1 MSFPRLFDDG
11 QYTMDQYRNN
21 LGLGTLIDATSCKVT
36 EGLNGEYELELT
48 YPLTGELFG
57 QLQPGR
63 IIVAKPYR
71 NAATVQPFEI
81 YDESREIGGQVV
93 FHAQHIS
100 YRALGVPI
108 RPVTAQNAQAAVS
121 LVASNAV
128 ISCPFTLTTDM
139 TAAGTFAMEKPA
151 TLQNVLLGSS
161 DSLVSVYGG
170 DVLRDGY
177 SIQLLKHRGMDRG
190 ARIVYGRNLVDLTQ
204 EKSIAEMY
212 DSVYPFFVET
222 DENENTRL
230 VELADTLVLITA
242 PNKASAKKVYMLDL
256 SSEFDETPNQA
267 QMLQATNDYTAKN
280 SLDKPKVSLS
290 LKYVDLSRTQ
300 EYADLKN
307 LDHIELGDD
316 VTVQFE
322 ALGVDVTARVSKIVY
337 DCLLDANES
346 IDVGDVRTN
355 VVDTIAQGGT
365 GGVDNSQQI
374 KKLSIKVDQA
384 TQAASDAAKVATNYI
399 KDSGGSVTVTRPGGG
414 ASVNIGS
421 GGLGF
426 EGIRNQSP
434 LWTNS
439 DITSGQSSPSDFAA
453 QTISLDLSSYSAVLI
468 LYTTSIAAHWW
479 SGAEDGE
486 MTAIVLPVNGMTTT
500 MLYPYNTLTRRNV
513 RVSTTGVRFY
523 GGYERWQDYNLGVI
537 NSFELDVPWKVGWH
551 ADDGCCIPC
560 YIYGFM

>member
-11 QYTMDQYRNN
+11 QYTMDQYQNN

-63 IIVAKPYR
+63 IIVAKSYR

-81 YDESREIGGQVV
+81 YDESRAIGGQVV

-108 RPVTAQNAQAAVS
+108 RPVTAQNAFSAVS

-128 ISCPFTLTTDM
+128 ISSPFTLTTDM
-139 TAAGTFAMEKPA
+139 TASGTFAMDKPA
-151 TLQNVLLGSS
+151 SLQNVLLGSS

-170 DVLRDGY
+170 DILRDGY

-222 DENENTRL
+222 DENGSTRL

-267 QMLQATNDYTAKN
+267 QMLQATNDYIAKN

-322 ALGVDVTARVSKIVY
+322 SLGVDVTARVSKIVY
-337 DCLLDANES
+337 DVLLDANES

-374 KKLSIKVDQA
+374 KKLSIKADQA

-399 KDSGGSVTVTRPGGG
+399 TE
-414 ASVNIGS
+414 GS
-421 GGLGF
+421 GGVRFFGSSSSITMGGGGLTF
-426 EGIRNQSP
+426 NGIKNRTA

-486 MTAIVLPVNGMTTT
+486 MTAIVLPVNGLTTT

>member
-1 MSFPRLFDDG
+1 MNFPRLFDDG
-11 QYTMDQYRNN
+11 QYSMDQYQNN

-81 YDESREIGGQVV
+81 YDESRAIGGQVV

-108 RPVTAQNAQAAVS
+108 RPVTAQNASAAVS
-121 LVASNAV
+121 LVVSNAV
-128 ISCPFTLTTDM
+128 ISSLFTLTTDM
-139 TAAGTFAMEKPA
+139 TASGTFAMDKPA
-151 TLQNVLLGSS
+151 SLQNVLLGSS

-170 DVLRDGY
+170 DILRDGY

-190 ARIVYGRNLVDLTQ
+190 ARIIYGRNLVDLTQ

-267 QMLQATNDYTAKN
+267 QMLQATNDYIAKN

-316 VTVQFE
+316 VTVQFA
-322 ALGVDVTARVSKIVY
+322 ALGVDVTARVQKIVY
-337 DCLLDANES
+337 DVLLDANES

-365 GGVDNSQQI
+365 GSADNSQQI
-374 KKLSIKVDQA
+374 RKLSIKADQA

-399 KDSGGSVTVTRPGGG
+399 TE
-414 ASVNIGS
+414 GS
-421 GGLGF
+421 GGVRFFGSSSSITMGGGGLTFNGIKNRTVLWSSSATSMASGSSISINLSGYAAIIIGFIDNLG
-426 EGIRNQSP
+426 GIF
-434 LWTNS
+434 
-439 DITSGQSSPSDFAA
+439 DSG
-453 QTISLDLSSYSAVLI
+453 V
-468 LYTTSIAAHWW
+468 
-479 SGAEDGE
+479 DGS
-486 MTAIVLPVNGMTTT
+486 TVQYQVAPVNGTAQRGFYIWDYPRVRTFTVTT
-500 MLYPYNTLTRRNV
+500 
-513 RVSTTGVRFY
+513 SGISFGA
-523 GGYERWQDYNLGVI
+523 GGYLRSTEISGVPVGANMI
-537 NSFELDVPWKVGWH
+537 SNSSCCVPHVV
-551 ADDGCCIPC
+551 
-560 YIYGFM
+560 YGFI

>member
-1 MSFPRLFDDG
+1 MSYPRLFDNNT
-11 QYTMDQYRNN
+11 YTMDQYQDN
-21 LGLGTLIDATSCKVT
+21 LGLGTLTDATACKVT
-36 EGLNGEYELELT
+36 EVLNGEYELELT
-48 YPLTGELFG
+48 YPMTGEHFSE
-57 QLQPGR
+57 LQTGR
-63 IIVAKPYR
+63 IIVARPYR
-71 NAATVQPFEI
+71 NAAALQPFKI
-81 YDESREIGGQVV
+81 YDESRAIGGQVT
-93 FHAQHIS
+93 FYAQHIS
-100 YRALGVPI
+100 YKALGVPI

-267 QMLQATNDYTAKN
+267 QMLQATNEYISKN
-280 SLDKPKVSLS
+280 GLDKPKVSLS

-322 ALGVDVTARVSKIVY
+322 SLGVDVTARVSKIVY

-374 KKLSIKVDQA
+374 KKLSIKADQA

-399 KDSGGSVTVTRPGGG
+399 TE
-414 ASVNIGS
+414 GS
-421 GGLGF
+421 GGVRFFGSSSSITMGGNGLTFNGIKNRTILWSSSATSMASGSSISINLSGYAAIIIGFIDNLG
-426 EGIRNQSP
+426 GIF
-434 LWTNS
+434 
-439 DITSGQSSPSDFAA
+439 DSG
-453 QTISLDLSSYSAVLI
+453 V
-468 LYTTSIAAHWW
+468 
-479 SGAEDGE
+479 DGS
-486 MTAIVLPVNGMTTT
+486 TVQYQVAPVNGTTQRGFYIWD
-500 MLYPYNTLTRRNV
+500 YPRV
-513 RVSTTGVRFY
+513 RTFTVTTSGITFGK
-523 GGYERWQDYNLGVI
+523 GGYLESTKIGGVPVGANLVT
-537 NSFELDVPWKVGWH
+537 NSACCVPHVV
-551 ADDGCCIPC
+551 
-560 YIYGFM
+560 YGFI

>member
-11 QYTMDQYRNN
+11 QYSMDQYQNN

-48 YPLTGELFG
+48 YPMTGEHFSE
-57 QLQPGR
+57 LQTGR
-63 IIVAKPYR
+63 IIVARPYR
-71 NAATVQPFEI
+71 NAAALQPFEI
-81 YDESREIGGQVV
+81 YDESRAIGGQVT
-93 FHAQHIS
+93 FYAQHIS
-100 YRALGVPI
+100 YKALGVPI

-170 DVLRDGY
+170 DILRDGY

-267 QMLQATNDYTAKN
+267 QMLQATNDYIAKN

-316 VTVQFE
+316 VTVQFA
-322 ALGVDVTARVSKIVY
+322 ALGVDVTARVQKIVY
-337 DCLLDANES
+337 DVLLDANES

-365 GGVDNSQQI
+365 GSADNSQQI
-374 KKLSIKVDQA
+374 KKLSIKADQA

-399 KDSGGSVTVTRPGGG
+399 TE
-414 ASVNIGS
+414 GS
-421 GGLGF
+421 GGVRFFGSSSSITMGGGGLTFNGIKNRTVLWSSSATSMASGSRISINLSGYAAIIIGFIDNLG
-426 EGIRNQSP
+426 GIF
-434 LWTNS
+434 
-439 DITSGQSSPSDFAA
+439 DSG
-453 QTISLDLSSYSAVLI
+453 V
-468 LYTTSIAAHWW
+468 
-479 SGAEDGE
+479 DGS
-486 MTAIVLPVNGMTTT
+486 TVQYQVAPVNGTAQRGFYIWDYPRVRTFTVTT
-500 MLYPYNTLTRRNV
+500 
-513 RVSTTGVRFY
+513 SGISFGA
-523 GGYERWQDYNLGVI
+523 GGYLRSTEISGVPVGANMI
-537 NSFELDVPWKVGWH
+537 SNSSCCVPHVV
-551 ADDGCCIPC
+551 
-560 YIYGFM
+560 YGFI

>member
-1 MSFPRLFDDG
+1 MSYPRLFDNNT
-11 QYTMDQYRNN
+11 YTMDQYQDN
-21 LGLGTLIDATSCKVT
+21 LGLGTLTDATACKVT
-36 EGLNGEYELELT
+36 EVLNGEYELELT
-48 YPLTGELFG
+48 YPMTGEHFSE
-57 QLQPGR
+57 LQTGC
-63 IIVAKPYR
+63 IIVARPYR
-71 NAATVQPFEI
+71 NAAALQPFEI
-81 YDESREIGGQVV
+81 YDESRAIGGQVT
-93 FHAQHIS
+93 FYAQHIS
-100 YRALGVPI
+100 YKALGVPI
-108 RPVTAQNAQAAVS
+108 RPVTAQNARAAVS

-128 ISCPFTLTTDM
+128 ISSPFTLTTDM
-139 TAAGTFAMEKPA
+139 TAVSGAFAMEKPA
-151 TLQNVLLGSS
+151 SLQNVLLGSS

-170 DVLRDGY
+170 DILRDGY

-267 QMLQATNDYTAKN
+267 QMLQATNDYIAKN

-322 ALGVDVTARVSKIVY
+322 SLGVDVTARVSKIVY

-374 KKLSIKVDQA
+374 KKLSIKADQA

-399 KDSGGSVTVTRPGGG
+399 TE
-414 ASVNIGS
+414 GS
-421 GGLGF
+421 GGVRFFGSSSSITMGGNGLTFNGIKNRTILWSSNATSMASGSSISINLSGYAAIIIGFIDNLG
-426 EGIRNQSP
+426 GIF
-434 LWTNS
+434 
-439 DITSGQSSPSDFAA
+439 DSG
-453 QTISLDLSSYSAVLI
+453 V
-468 LYTTSIAAHWW
+468 
-479 SGAEDGE
+479 DGS
-486 MTAIVLPVNGMTTT
+486 TVQYQVAPVNGTTQRGFYIWD
-500 MLYPYNTLTRRNV
+500 YPRV
-513 RVSTTGVRFY
+513 RTFTVTTSGITFGK
-523 GGYERWQDYNLGVI
+523 GGYLESTKIGGVPVGASLI
-537 NSFELDVPWKVGWH
+537 GNTSCCVPHVV
-551 ADDGCCIPC
+551 
-560 YIYGFM
+560 YGFI

>member
-11 QYTMDQYRNN
+11 QYTMDQYQNN

-48 YPLTGELFG
+48 YPMTGEHFSE
-57 QLQPGR
+57 LQTGR
-63 IIVAKPYR
+63 IIVARPYR
-71 NAATVQPFEI
+71 NAAALQPFEI
-81 YDESREIGGQVV
+81 YDESRAIGGQVT
-93 FHAQHIS
+93 FYAQHIS
-100 YRALGVPI
+100 YKALGVPI

-170 DVLRDGY
+170 DILRDGY

-190 ARIVYGRNLVDLTQ
+190 ARIVYGRNLIDLNQ

-267 QMLQATNDYTAKN
+267 QMLQATNDYIAKN

-316 VTVQFE
+316 ATVQFA
-322 ALGVDVTARVSKIVY
+322 ALGVDVTARVQKIVY
-337 DCLLDANES
+337 DVLLDANES

-374 KKLSIKVDQA
+374 KKLSIKADQA

-399 KDSGGSVTVTRPGGG
+399 TE
-414 ASVNIGS
+414 GS
-421 GGLGF
+421 GGVRFFGSSSSITMGGGGLTFNGIKNRTVLWSSSATSMASGSSISINLSGYAAIIIGFIDNLG
-426 EGIRNQSP
+426 GI
-434 LWTNS
+434 L
-439 DITSGQSSPSDFAA
+439 DSG
-453 QTISLDLSSYSAVLI
+453 V
-468 LYTTSIAAHWW
+468 
-479 SGAEDGE
+479 DGS
-486 MTAIVLPVNGMTTT
+486 TVQYQVAPVNGTTQRGFYIWD
-500 MLYPYNTLTRRNV
+500 YPRV
-513 RVSTTGVRFY
+513 RTFTVTTSGITFGK
-523 GGYERWQDYNLGVI
+523 GGYLESNKINGIPVGANLHT
-537 NSFELDVPWKVGWH
+537 NASCCVPHV
-551 ADDGCCIPC
+551 
-560 YIYGFM
+560 IYGFI

>member
-1 MSFPRLFDDG
+1 
-11 QYTMDQYRNN
+11 MDQYQNN
-21 LGLGTLIDATSCKVT
+21 LGLGTLTDATACKVT
-36 EGLNGEYELELT
+36 EVLKGEYELELT
-48 YPLTGELFG
+48 YPMTGEHFSE
-57 QLQPGR
+57 LQNGHV
-63 IIVAKPYR
+63 IVARPYR
-71 NAATVQPFEI
+71 NAAALQPFEI
-81 YDESREIGGQVV
+81 YDESRAIGGQVT
-93 FHAQHIS
+93 FYAQHIS
-100 YRALGVPI
+100 YKALGVPI

-128 ISCPFTLTTDM
+128 ISSPFTLTTDM
-139 TAAGTFAMEKPA
+139 TAVSGAFAMEKPA
-151 TLQNVLLGSS
+151 SLQNVLLGSS

-170 DVLRDGY
+170 DILRDGY

-222 DENENTRL
+222 DENESTRL

-267 QMLQATNDYTAKN
+267 QMLQATNDYIAKN

-316 VTVQFE
+316 VTVQFA
-322 ALGVDVTARVSKIVY
+322 ALGVDVTARVQKIVY
-337 DCLLDANES
+337 DVLLDANES

-374 KKLSIKVDQA
+374 KKLSIKADQA

-399 KDSGGSVTVTRPGGG
+399 TE
-414 ASVNIGS
+414 GS
-421 GGLGF
+421 GGVRFFGGSSSITMGGKGLTFNGIKNRTVLWSSSATSMASGSSISINLSGYAAIIIGFIDNLG
-426 EGIRNQSP
+426 GIF
-434 LWTNS
+434 
-439 DITSGQSSPSDFAA
+439 DSG
-453 QTISLDLSSYSAVLI
+453 V
-468 LYTTSIAAHWW
+468 
-479 SGAEDGE
+479 DGS
-486 MTAIVLPVNGMTTT
+486 TVQYQVAPVNGTTQRGFYIWD
-500 MLYPYNTLTRRNV
+500 YPRV
-513 RVSTTGVRFY
+513 RTFTVTTSGITFGK
-523 GGYERWQDYNLGVI
+523 GGYLESNKINGIPVGANLHT
-537 NSFELDVPWKVGWH
+537 NASCCVPHV
-551 ADDGCCIPC
+551 
-560 YIYGFM
+560 IYGFI

>member
-11 QYTMDQYRNN
+11 QYSMDQYQNN
-21 LGLGTLIDATSCKVT
+21 LGLGTLIDATFCKVT

-48 YPLTGELFG
+48 YPLTGELFS

-81 YDESREIGGQVV
+81 YDDSRAIGGQVT
-93 FHAQHIS
+93 FYAQHIS
-100 YRALGVPI
+100 YKALGVPI

-170 DVLRDGY
+170 DILRDGY

-230 VELADTLVLITA
+230 VELANTLVLITA

-267 QMLQATNDYTAKN
+267 QMLQATNDYIAKN

-316 VTVQFE
+316 VTVQFA
-322 ALGVDVTARVSKIVY
+322 ALGVDVTARVQKIVY
-337 DCLLDANES
+337 DVLLDANES

-374 KKLSIKVDQA
+374 KKLSIKADQA

-399 KDSGGSVTVTRPGGG
+399 TE
-414 ASVNIGS
+414 GS
-421 GGLGF
+421 GGVRFFGSSSSITMGGNGLTFNGIKNRTVLWSSSATSMASGSSISINLSGYAAIIIGFIDNLG
-426 EGIRNQSP
+426 GIF
-434 LWTNS
+434 
-439 DITSGQSSPSDFAA
+439 DSG
-453 QTISLDLSSYSAVLI
+453 V
-468 LYTTSIAAHWW
+468 
-479 SGAEDGE
+479 DGS
-486 MTAIVLPVNGMTTT
+486 TVQYQVAPVNGTTQRGFYIWD
-500 MLYPYNTLTRRNV
+500 YPRV
-513 RVSTTGVRFY
+513 RTFTVTTSGITFGK
-523 GGYERWQDYNLGVI
+523 GGYLESTKIGGVPVGANLVT
-537 NSFELDVPWKVGWH
+537 NSACCVPHVV
-551 ADDGCCIPC
+551 
-560 YIYGFM
+560 YGFI

>member
-1 MSFPRLFDDG
+1 MSYPRLFDNNT
-11 QYTMDQYRNN
+11 YTMDQYQDN
-21 LGLGTLIDATSCKVT
+21 LGLGTLTDATACKVT
-36 EGLNGEYELELT
+36 EILNGEYELELT
-48 YPLTGELFG
+48 YPMTGEHFSE
-57 QLQPGR
+57 LQTGR
-63 IIVAKPYR
+63 IIVARPYR
-71 NAATVQPFEI
+71 NAAALQPFEI
-81 YDESREIGGQVV
+81 YDESRAIGGQVT
-93 FHAQHIS
+93 FYAQHIS
-100 YRALGVPI
+100 YKALGVPI

-121 LVASNAV
+121 LIASNAV

-267 QMLQATNDYTAKN
+267 QMLQATNDYIAKN

-322 ALGVDVTARVSKIVY
+322 SLGVDVTARVSKIVY

-355 VVDTIAQGGT
+355 VVDAIAQGGT

-374 KKLSIKVDQA
+374 KKLSIKADQA

-399 KDSGGSVTVTRPGGG
+399 TE
-414 ASVNIGS
+414 GS
-421 GGLGF
+421 GGVRFFGSSSSITMGGNGLTFNGIKNRTILWSSNATSMASGSSISINLSGYAAIIIGFIDNLG
-426 EGIRNQSP
+426 GIF
-434 LWTNS
+434 
-439 DITSGQSSPSDFAA
+439 DSG
-453 QTISLDLSSYSAVLI
+453 V
-468 LYTTSIAAHWW
+468 
-479 SGAEDGE
+479 DGS
-486 MTAIVLPVNGMTTT
+486 TVQYQVAPVNGVTQRGFYIWDYPRVRTFTVTTSGIT
-500 MLYPYNTLTRRNV
+500 F
-513 RVSTTGVRFY
+513 GK
-523 GGYERWQDYNLGVI
+523 GGYLESTKIGGVPVGANLVT
-537 NSFELDVPWKVGWH
+537 NSACCVPHVV
-551 ADDGCCIPC
+551 
-560 YIYGFM
+560 YGFI

>member
-1 MSFPRLFDDG
+1 MSYPRLFDNNT
-11 QYTMDQYRNN
+11 YTMDQYQDN
-21 LGLGTLIDATSCKVT
+21 LGLGTLTDATACKVT
-36 EGLNGEYELELT
+36 EVLNGEYELELT
-48 YPLTGELFG
+48 YPMTGEHFSE
-57 QLQPGR
+57 LQTGR
-63 IIVAKPYR
+63 IIVARPYR
-71 NAATVQPFEI
+71 NAAALQPFEI
-81 YDESREIGGQVV
+81 YDESRAIGGQVT
-93 FHAQHIS
+93 FYAQHIS
-100 YRALGVPI
+100 YKALGVPI

-267 QMLQATNDYTAKN
+267 QMLQATNDYIAKN
-280 SLDKPKVSLS
+280 SLNKPKVSLS

-322 ALGVDVTARVSKIVY
+322 SLGVDVTARVSKIVY

-374 KKLSIKVDQA
+374 KKLSIKADQA

-399 KDSGGSVTVTRPGGG
+399 TEGFGGVRFFGSSSSITMGGNGLTFNGIKNRTVLWSSSATSMASGSSISINLSDYAAIIIGFIDNLGGIFDSGVDGSTVQYQV
-414 ASVNIGS
+414 A
-421 GGLGF
+421 
-426 EGIRNQSP
+426 
-434 LWTNS
+434 
-439 DITSGQSSPSDFAA
+439 
-453 QTISLDLSSYSAVLI
+453 
-468 LYTTSIAAHWW
+468 
-479 SGAEDGE
+479 
-486 MTAIVLPVNGMTTT
+486 PVNGTTQRGFYIWD
-500 MLYPYNTLTRRNV
+500 YPRV
-513 RVSTTGVRFY
+513 RTFTVTTSGITFGK
-523 GGYERWQDYNLGVI
+523 GGYLESTKIGGVPVGANLIG
-537 NSFELDVPWKVGWH
+537 NTSCCVPHVV
-551 ADDGCCIPC
+551 
-560 YIYGFM
+560 YGFI

>member
-1 MSFPRLFDDG
+1 MSYPRLFDNNI
-11 QYTMDQYRNN
+11 YTMDQYQDN
-21 LGLGTLIDATSCKVT
+21 LGLGTLTDATACKVT
-36 EGLNGEYELELT
+36 EVLNGEYELELT
-48 YPLTGELFG
+48 YPMTGEHFSE
-57 QLQPGR
+57 LQTGR
-63 IIVAKPYR
+63 IIVARPYR
-71 NAATVQPFEI
+71 NAAALQPFEI
-81 YDESREIGGQVV
+81 YDESRAIGGQVT
-93 FHAQHIS
+93 FYAQHIS
-100 YRALGVPI
+100 YKALGVPI

-267 QMLQATNDYTAKN
+267 QMLQATNDYIAKN

-322 ALGVDVTARVSKIVY
+322 SLGVDVTARVSKIVY

-355 VVDTIAQGGT
+355 VVDAIAQGGT

-374 KKLSIKVDQA
+374 KKLSIKADQA

-399 KDSGGSVTVTRPGGG
+399 TE
-414 ASVNIGS
+414 GS
-421 GGLGF
+421 GGVRFFGSSSSITMGGNGLTF
-426 EGIRNQSP
+426 NGIKNRTV
-434 LWTNS
+434 LWS
-439 DITSGQSSPSDFAA
+439 SSATSMASGSS
-453 QTISLDLSSYSAVLI
+453 ISINLSGYSAIIIGFIDNLGGI
-468 LYTTSIAAHWW
+468 FD
-479 SGAEDGE
+479 SGVDGS
-486 MTAIVLPVNGMTTT
+486 TVQYQVAPVNGVTQRGFYIWDYPRVRTFTVTTSGIT
-500 MLYPYNTLTRRNV
+500 F
-513 RVSTTGVRFY
+513 GK
-523 GGYERWQDYNLGVI
+523 GGYLESTKIGGVPVGANLVT
-537 NSFELDVPWKVGWH
+537 NSACCVPHVV
-551 ADDGCCIPC
+551 
-560 YIYGFM
+560 YGFI

>member
-11 QYTMDQYRNN
+11 QYTMDQYQNN

-48 YPLTGELFG
+48 YPMTGEHFSE
-57 QLQPGR
+57 LQTGR
-63 IIVAKPYR
+63 IIVARPYR
-71 NAATVQPFEI
+71 NAAALQPFEI
-81 YDESREIGGQVV
+81 YDESRAIGGQVT
-93 FHAQHIS
+93 FYAQHIS
-100 YRALGVPI
+100 YKALGVPI

-170 DVLRDGY
+170 DILRDGY

-190 ARIVYGRNLVDLTQ
+190 ARIVYGRNLIDLNQ

-267 QMLQATNDYTAKN
+267 QMLQATNDYIAKN

-316 VTVQFE
+316 ATVQFA
-322 ALGVDVTARVSKIVY
+322 ALGVDVTARVQKIVY
-337 DCLLDANES
+337 DVLLDANES

-374 KKLSIKVDQA
+374 KKLSIKADQA

-399 KDSGGSVTVTRPGGG
+399 TE
-414 ASVNIGS
+414 GS
-421 GGLGF
+421 GGVRFFGSSSSITMGGGGLTFNGIKNRTVLWSSSATSMASGSSISINLSGYAAIIIGFIDNLG
-426 EGIRNQSP
+426 GIF
-434 LWTNS
+434 
-439 DITSGQSSPSDFAA
+439 DSG
-453 QTISLDLSSYSAVLI
+453 V
-468 LYTTSIAAHWW
+468 
-479 SGAEDGE
+479 DGS
-486 MTAIVLPVNGMTTT
+486 TVQYQVAPVNGTTQRGFYIWD
-500 MLYPYNTLTRRNV
+500 YPRV
-513 RVSTTGVRFY
+513 RTFTVTTSGISFGA
-523 GGYERWQDYNLGVI
+523 GGYLRSTEISGVPVGANMI
-537 NSFELDVPWKVGWH
+537 SNSSCCVPHVV
-551 ADDGCCIPC
+551 
-560 YIYGFM
+560 YGFI

>member
-11 QYTMDQYRNN
+11 QYTMDQYQNN

-48 YPLTGELFG
+48 YPMTGEHFNE
-57 QLQPGR
+57 LQTGR
-63 IIVAKPYR
+63 IIVARPYR
-71 NAATVQPFEI
+71 NAAALQPFEI
-81 YDESREIGGQVV
+81 YDESRAIGGQVT
-93 FHAQHIS
+93 FYAQHIS
-100 YRALGVPI
+100 YKALGVPI

-128 ISCPFTLTTDM
+128 ISSPFTLTTDM
-139 TAAGTFAMEKPA
+139 TAVSGAFAMEKPA
-151 TLQNVLLGSS
+151 SLQNVLLGSS

-170 DVLRDGY
+170 DILRDGY

-222 DENENTRL
+222 DENESTRL

-267 QMLQATNDYTAKN
+267 QMLQATNDYIAKN

-300 EYADLKN
+300 EYADLKS

-322 ALGVDVTARVSKIVY
+322 SLGVDVTARVSKIVY

-374 KKLSIKVDQA
+374 KKLSIKADQA

-399 KDSGGSVTVTRPGGG
+399 TE
-414 ASVNIGS
+414 GS
-421 GGLGF
+421 GGVRFFGGSSSIMMGGNGLTFNGIKNRTVLWSSSATSMASGSRISINLSGYAAIIIGFIDNLG
-426 EGIRNQSP
+426 GIF
-434 LWTNS
+434 
-439 DITSGQSSPSDFAA
+439 DSG
-453 QTISLDLSSYSAVLI
+453 V
-468 LYTTSIAAHWW
+468 
-479 SGAEDGE
+479 DGS
-486 MTAIVLPVNGMTTT
+486 TVQYQVAPVNGTAQRGFYIWDYPRVRTFTVTTSGIT
-500 MLYPYNTLTRRNV
+500 F
-513 RVSTTGVRFY
+513 GK
-523 GGYERWQDYNLGVI
+523 GGYLKSNEIGGVPVGANLVE
-537 NSFELDVPWKVGWH
+537 NSACCVPHVV
-551 ADDGCCIPC
+551 
-560 YIYGFM
+560 YGFI

>member
-1 MSFPRLFDDG
+1 
-11 QYTMDQYRNN
+11 MDQYQNN

-48 YPLTGELFG
+48 YPLTGELFS

-71 NAATVQPFEI
+71 NAAALQPFEI
-81 YDESREIGGQVV
+81 YDESRAIGGQVT
-93 FHAQHIS
+93 FYAQHIS
-100 YRALGVPI
+100 YRALGIPI
-108 RPVTAQNAQAAVS
+108 RPVTAQNASAAVS

-128 ISCPFTLTTDM
+128 ISSPFTLTTDM
-139 TAAGTFAMEKPA
+139 TAVSGAFAMEKPA
-151 TLQNVLLGSS
+151 SLQNVLLGSS

-170 DVLRDGY
+170 DILRDGY

-267 QMLQATNDYTAKN
+267 QMLQATNDYIAKN

-316 VTVQFE
+316 VTVQFA
-322 ALGVDVTARVSKIVY
+322 ALGVDVTARVQKIVY
-337 DCLLDANES
+337 DVLLDANES

-374 KKLSIKVDQA
+374 KKLSIKADQA

-399 KDSGGSVTVTRPGGG
+399 TE
-414 ASVNIGS
+414 GS
-421 GGLGF
+421 GGVRFFGGSSSITMGGGGLTF
-426 EGIRNQSP
+426 NGIKNRTV
-434 LWTNS
+434 LWS
-439 DITSGQSSPSDFAA
+439 SSATSMASGSS
-453 QTISLDLSSYSAVLI
+453 ISINLSGYSAIIIGFIDNLGGI
-468 LYTTSIAAHWW
+468 FD
-479 SGAEDGE
+479 SGVDGS
-486 MTAIVLPVNGMTTT
+486 TVQYQVAPVNGVTQRGFYIWDYPRVRTFTVTT
-500 MLYPYNTLTRRNV
+500 
-513 RVSTTGVRFY
+513 SGISFGA
-523 GGYERWQDYNLGVI
+523 GGYLNSTKI
-537 NSFELDVPWKVGWH
+537 NGIPVGANMNTNASCCVPHV
-551 ADDGCCIPC
+551 
-560 YIYGFM
+560 IYGFI

>member
-11 QYTMDQYRNN
+11 QYTMDQYQNN

-63 IIVAKPYR
+63 IIVAKSYR

-81 YDESREIGGQVV
+81 YDESRAIGGQVV

-108 RPVTAQNAQAAVS
+108 RPVTAQNAFSAVS

-128 ISCPFTLTTDM
+128 ISSPFTLTTDM
-139 TAAGTFAMEKPA
+139 TASGTFAMDKPA
-151 TLQNVLLGSS
+151 SLQNVLLGSS

-170 DVLRDGY
+170 DILRDGY

-222 DENENTRL
+222 DENESTRL

-267 QMLQATNDYTAKN
+267 QMLQATNDYIAKN

-316 VTVQFE
+316 VTVQFA
-322 ALGVDVTARVSKIVY
+322 ALGVDVTARVQKIVY
-337 DCLLDANES
+337 DVLLDANES

-374 KKLSIKVDQA
+374 KKLSIKADQA

-399 KDSGGSVTVTRPGGG
+399 TE
-414 ASVNIGS
+414 GS
-421 GGLGF
+421 GGVRFFGGSSSITMGGSGLTFNGVKNRTVLWSSSATSMASGSSISINLSGYAAIIIGFIDNLG
-426 EGIRNQSP
+426 GIF
-434 LWTNS
+434 
-439 DITSGQSSPSDFAA
+439 DSG
-453 QTISLDLSSYSAVLI
+453 V
-468 LYTTSIAAHWW
+468 
-479 SGAEDGE
+479 DGS
-486 MTAIVLPVNGMTTT
+486 TVQYQVAPVNGTTQRGFYIWD
-500 MLYPYNTLTRRNV
+500 YPRV
-513 RVSTTGVRFY
+513 RTFTVTTSGITFGK
-523 GGYERWQDYNLGVI
+523 GGYLESTKINGVPVGANLI
-537 NSFELDVPWKVGWH
+537 TNSACCVPHVV
-551 ADDGCCIPC
+551 
-560 YIYGFM
+560 YGFI

>member
-1 MSFPRLFDDG
+1 MSYPRLFDNNT
-11 QYTMDQYRNN
+11 YTMDQYQDN
-21 LGLGTLIDATSCKVT
+21 LGLGTLTDATACKVT
-36 EGLNGEYELELT
+36 EVLNGEYELELT
-48 YPLTGELFG
+48 YPMTGEHFSE
-57 QLQPGR
+57 LQTGR
-63 IIVAKPYR
+63 IIVARPYR
-71 NAATVQPFEI
+71 NAAALQPFKI
-81 YDESREIGGQVV
+81 YDESRAIGGQVT
-93 FHAQHIS
+93 FYAQHIS
-100 YRALGVPI
+100 YKALGVPI

-267 QMLQATNDYTAKN
+267 QMLQATNEYISKN
-280 SLDKPKVSLS
+280 GLDKPKVSLS

-322 ALGVDVTARVSKIVY
+322 SLGVDVTARVSKIVY

-374 KKLSIKVDQA
+374 KKLSIKADQA

-399 KDSGGSVTVTRPGGG
+399 TE
-414 ASVNIGS
+414 GS
-421 GGLGF
+421 GGVRFFGSSSSITMGGNGLTFNGIKNRTILWSSSATSMASGSSISINLSGYAAIIIGFIDNLG
-426 EGIRNQSP
+426 GIF
-434 LWTNS
+434 
-439 DITSGQSSPSDFAA
+439 DSG
-453 QTISLDLSSYSAVLI
+453 V
-468 LYTTSIAAHWW
+468 
-479 SGAEDGE
+479 DGS
-486 MTAIVLPVNGMTTT
+486 TVQYQVAPVNGTTQRGFYIWD
-500 MLYPYNTLTRRNV
+500 YPRV
-513 RVSTTGVRFY
+513 RTFTVTTSGITFGK
-523 GGYERWQDYNLGVI
+523 GGYLESTKIGGVPVGASLVG
-537 NSFELDVPWKVGWH
+537 NTSCCVPHVV
-551 ADDGCCIPC
+551 
-560 YIYGFM
+560 YGFI

>member
-11 QYTMDQYRNN
+11 QYTMDQYQNN

-48 YPLTGELFG
+48 YPMTGEHFNE
-57 QLQPGR
+57 LQTGR
-63 IIVAKPYR
+63 IIVARPYR
-71 NAATVQPFEI
+71 NAAALQPFEI
-81 YDESREIGGQVV
+81 YDESRAIGGQVTV
-93 FHAQHIS
+93 YAQHIS
-100 YRALGVPI
+100 YKALGVPI

-128 ISCPFTLTTDM
+128 ISSPFTLTTDM
-139 TAAGTFAMEKPA
+139 TAVSGAFAMEKPA
-151 TLQNVLLGSS
+151 SLQNVLLGSS

-170 DVLRDGY
+170 DILRDGY

-222 DENENTRL
+222 DENESTRL

-267 QMLQATNDYTAKN
+267 QMLQATNDYIAKN

-300 EYADLKN
+300 EYADLKS

-322 ALGVDVTARVSKIVY
+322 SLGVDVTARVSKIVY

-374 KKLSIKVDQA
+374 KKLSIKADQA

-399 KDSGGSVTVTRPGGG
+399 TE
-414 ASVNIGS
+414 GS
-421 GGLGF
+421 GGVRFFGGSSSIMMGGNGLTFNGIKNRTVLWSSSATSMASGSRISINLSGYAAIIIGFIDNLG
-426 EGIRNQSP
+426 GIF
-434 LWTNS
+434 
-439 DITSGQSSPSDFAA
+439 DSG
-453 QTISLDLSSYSAVLI
+453 V
-468 LYTTSIAAHWW
+468 
-479 SGAEDGE
+479 DGS
-486 MTAIVLPVNGMTTT
+486 TVQYQVAPVNGVTQRGFYIWDYPRVRTFTVTTSGIT
-500 MLYPYNTLTRRNV
+500 F
-513 RVSTTGVRFY
+513 GK
-523 GGYERWQDYNLGVI
+523 GGYLESTKIGGVPVGANLVT
-537 NSFELDVPWKVGWH
+537 NSACCVPHVV
-551 ADDGCCIPC
+551 
-560 YIYGFM
+560 YGFI

>member
-1 MSFPRLFDDG
+1 MSYPRLFDNNT
-11 QYTMDQYRNN
+11 YTMDQYQDN
-21 LGLGTLIDATSCKVT
+21 LGLGTLTDATACKVT
-36 EGLNGEYELELT
+36 EILNGEYELELT
-48 YPLTGELFG
+48 YPMTGEHFSE
-57 QLQPGR
+57 LQTGR
-63 IIVAKPYR
+63 IIVARPYR
-71 NAATVQPFEI
+71 NAAALQPFEI
-81 YDESREIGGQVV
+81 YDESRAIGGQVT
-93 FHAQHIS
+93 FYAQHIS
-100 YRALGVPI
+100 YKALGVPI

-170 DVLRDGY
+170 DILRDGY

-267 QMLQATNDYTAKN
+267 QMLQATNDYIAKN

-322 ALGVDVTARVSKIVY
+322 SLGVDVTARVSKIVY

-355 VVDTIAQGGT
+355 VVDAIAQGGT

-374 KKLSIKVDQA
+374 KKLSIKADQA

-399 KDSGGSVTVTRPGGG
+399 TE
-414 ASVNIGS
+414 GS
-421 GGLGF
+421 GGVRFFGSSSSITMGGNGLTFNGIKNRTILWSSNATSMASGSSISINLSGYAAIIIGFIDNLG
-426 EGIRNQSP
+426 GIF
-434 LWTNS
+434 
-439 DITSGQSSPSDFAA
+439 DSG
-453 QTISLDLSSYSAVLI
+453 V
-468 LYTTSIAAHWW
+468 
-479 SGAEDGE
+479 DGS
-486 MTAIVLPVNGMTTT
+486 TVQYQVAPVNGTTQRGFYIWD
-500 MLYPYNTLTRRNV
+500 YPRV
-513 RVSTTGVRFY
+513 RTFTVTTSGITFGK
-523 GGYERWQDYNLGVI
+523 GGYLESTKIGGVPVGANLIG
-537 NSFELDVPWKVGWH
+537 NTSCCVPHVV
-551 ADDGCCIPC
+551 
-560 YIYGFM
+560 YGFI

>member
-11 QYTMDQYRNN
+11 QYTMDQYQNN

-63 IIVAKPYR
+63 IIVAKSYR

-81 YDESREIGGQVV
+81 YDESRAIGGQVV

-108 RPVTAQNAQAAVS
+108 RPVTAQNAFSAVS

-128 ISCPFTLTTDM
+128 ISSPFTLTTDM
-139 TAAGTFAMEKPA
+139 TASGTFAMDKPA
-151 TLQNVLLGSS
+151 SLQNVLLGSS
-161 DSLVSVYGG
+161 DSIVSVYGG
-170 DVLRDGY
+170 DILRDGY

-222 DENENTRL
+222 DENESTRL

-267 QMLQATNDYTAKN
+267 QMLQATNDYIAKN

-322 ALGVDVTARVSKIVY
+322 SLGVDVTARVSKIVY

-374 KKLSIKVDQA
+374 KKLSIKADQA

-399 KDSGGSVTVTRPGGG
+399 TE
-414 ASVNIGS
+414 GS
-421 GGLGF
+421 GGVWFFGSSSSITMGGNGLTFNGIKNRTVLWSSSATSMESGSRISINLSGYAAIIIGFIDNLG
-426 EGIRNQSP
+426 GIF
-434 LWTNS
+434 
-439 DITSGQSSPSDFAA
+439 DSG
-453 QTISLDLSSYSAVLI
+453 V
-468 LYTTSIAAHWW
+468 
-479 SGAEDGE
+479 DGS
-486 MTAIVLPVNGMTTT
+486 TVQYQVAPVNGTTQRGFYIWD
-500 MLYPYNTLTRRNV
+500 YPRV
-513 RVSTTGVRFY
+513 RTFTVTTSGITFGK
-523 GGYERWQDYNLGVI
+523 GGYLKSTEIGGIPVGANMIG
-537 NSFELDVPWKVGWH
+537 NTSCCVPHVV
-551 ADDGCCIPC
+551 
-560 YIYGFM
+560 YGFI

>member
-1 MSFPRLFDDG
+1 
-11 QYTMDQYRNN
+11 MDQYQNN
-21 LGLGTLIDATSCKVT
+21 LGLGTLTDATACKVT
-36 EGLNGEYELELT
+36 EVLKGEYELELT
-48 YPLTGELFG
+48 YPMTGEHFSE
-57 QLQPGR
+57 LQTGHV
-63 IIVAKPYR
+63 IVARPYR
-71 NAATVQPFEI
+71 NAAALQPFEI
-81 YDESREIGGQVV
+81 YDESRAIGGQVT
-93 FHAQHIS
+93 FYAQHIS
-100 YRALGVPI
+100 YKALGVPI

-139 TAAGTFAMEKPA
+139 TAAGTFAMKKPA

-170 DVLRDGY
+170 DILRDGY

-256 SSEFDETPNQA
+256 SSEFDDAPNQS
-267 QMLQATNDYTAKN
+267 QILQATNEYISKN
-280 SLDKPKVSLS
+280 GLNKPKVSLS

-316 VTVQFE
+316 VTVQFA
-322 ALGVDVTARVSKIVY
+322 ALGVDVTARVQKIVY
-337 DCLLDANES
+337 DVLLDANES

-374 KKLSIKVDQA
+374 KKLSIKADQA

-399 KDSGGSVTVTRPGGG
+399 TEGSNGVRFFGRFFGSSSSITMGGNGLTFNGIKNRTVLWSSSATSMASGSSISINLSGYAAIIIGFIDNLGGIFDSGVDGSTVQYQV
-414 ASVNIGS
+414 A
-421 GGLGF
+421 
-426 EGIRNQSP
+426 
-434 LWTNS
+434 
-439 DITSGQSSPSDFAA
+439 
-453 QTISLDLSSYSAVLI
+453 
-468 LYTTSIAAHWW
+468 
-479 SGAEDGE
+479 
-486 MTAIVLPVNGMTTT
+486 PVNGTTQRGFYVWD
-500 MLYPYNTLTRRNV
+500 YPRV
-513 RVSTTGVRFY
+513 RTFTVTTSGISFGA
-523 GGYERWQDYNLGVI
+523 GGYLRSTEISGVPVGANMI
-537 NSFELDVPWKVGWH
+537 SNSSCCVPHVV
-551 ADDGCCIPC
+551 
-560 YIYGFM
+560 YGFI

>member
-11 QYTMDQYRNN
+11 QYTMDQYQNN

-63 IIVAKPYR
+63 IIVAKSYR

-81 YDESREIGGQVV
+81 YDESRAIGGQVT
-93 FHAQHIS
+93 FYAQHIS
-100 YRALGVPI
+100 YKALGVPI

-170 DVLRDGY
+170 DILRDGY

-190 ARIVYGRNLVDLTQ
+190 ARIVYGRNLTDLTQ

-267 QMLQATNDYTAKN
+267 QMLQATNDYIAKN

-365 GGVDNSQQI
+365 GRADNSQQI
-374 KKLSIKVDQA
+374 KKLSIKADQA

-399 KDSGGSVTVTRPGGG
+399 TE
-414 ASVNIGS
+414 GS
-421 GGLGF
+421 GGVRFFGSSSSITMGGNGLTFNGIKNRTVLWSSSATSMASGSSISINLSGYAAIIIGFIDNLG
-426 EGIRNQSP
+426 GIF
-434 LWTNS
+434 
-439 DITSGQSSPSDFAA
+439 DSG
-453 QTISLDLSSYSAVLI
+453 V
-468 LYTTSIAAHWW
+468 
-479 SGAEDGE
+479 DGS
-486 MTAIVLPVNGMTTT
+486 TVQYQVAPVNGTAQRGFYIWDYPRVRTFTVTTSGIT
-500 MLYPYNTLTRRNV
+500 F
-513 RVSTTGVRFY
+513 GK
-523 GGYERWQDYNLGVI
+523 GGYLTSNKIGGVPVGANMVT
-537 NSFELDVPWKVGWH
+537 NSACCVPHVV
-551 ADDGCCIPC
+551 
-560 YIYGFM
+560 YGFI

>member
-1 MSFPRLFDDG
+1 MSYPRLFDNNT
-11 QYTMDQYRNN
+11 YTMDQYQDN
-21 LGLGTLIDATSCKVT
+21 LGLGTLTDATACKVT
-36 EGLNGEYELELT
+36 EILNGEYELELT
-48 YPLTGELFG
+48 YPMTGEHFSE
-57 QLQPGR
+57 LQTGR
-63 IIVAKPYR
+63 IIVARPYR
-71 NAATVQPFEI
+71 NAAALQPFEI
-81 YDESREIGGQVV
+81 YDESRAIGGQVT
-93 FHAQHIS
+93 FYAQHIS
-100 YRALGVPI
+100 YKALGVPI

-267 QMLQATNDYTAKN
+267 QMLQATNDYIAKN

-322 ALGVDVTARVSKIVY
+322 SLGVDVTARVSKIVY

-355 VVDTIAQGGT
+355 VVDAIAQGGT

-374 KKLSIKVDQA
+374 KKLSIKADQA

-399 KDSGGSVTVTRPGGG
+399 TE
-414 ASVNIGS
+414 GS
-421 GGLGF
+421 GGVRFFGSSSSITMGGNGLTFNGIKNRTILWSSNATSMASGSSISINLSGYAAIIIGFIDNLG
-426 EGIRNQSP
+426 GIF
-434 LWTNS
+434 
-439 DITSGQSSPSDFAA
+439 DSG
-453 QTISLDLSSYSAVLI
+453 V
-468 LYTTSIAAHWW
+468 
-479 SGAEDGE
+479 DGS
-486 MTAIVLPVNGMTTT
+486 TVQYQVAPVNGVTQRGFYIWDYPRVRTFTVTTSGIT
-500 MLYPYNTLTRRNV
+500 F
-513 RVSTTGVRFY
+513 GK
-523 GGYERWQDYNLGVI
+523 GGYLESTKIGGVPVGANLVT
-537 NSFELDVPWKVGWH
+537 NSACCVPHVV
-551 ADDGCCIPC
+551 
-560 YIYGFM
+560 YGFI

>member
-11 QYTMDQYRNN
+11 QYTMDQYQNN

-63 IIVAKPYR
+63 IIVAKSYR

-81 YDESREIGGQVV
+81 YDESRAIGGQVV

-108 RPVTAQNAQAAVS
+108 RPVTAQNAFSAVS

-128 ISCPFTLTTDM
+128 ISSPFTLTTDM
-139 TAAGTFAMEKPA
+139 TASGTFAMDKPA
-151 TLQNVLLGSS
+151 SLQNVLLGSS
-161 DSLVSVYGG
+161 DSIVSVYGG
-170 DVLRDGY
+170 DILRDGY

-222 DENENTRL
+222 DENESTRL

-267 QMLQATNDYTAKN
+267 QMLQATNDYIAKN

-307 LDHIELGDD
+307 LDHIDLGDD
-316 VTVQFE
+316 VTVQFA
-322 ALGVDVTARVSKIVY
+322 ALGVDVTARVQKIVY
-337 DCLLDANES
+337 DVLLDANES

-374 KKLSIKVDQA
+374 KKLSIKADQA

-399 KDSGGSVTVTRPGGG
+399 TE
-414 ASVNIGS
+414 GS
-421 GGLGF
+421 GGVRFFGSSSSITMEGNGLTFNGIKNRTVLWSSSATSMESGSSISINLSGYAAIIIGFIDNLG
-426 EGIRNQSP
+426 GIF
-434 LWTNS
+434 
-439 DITSGQSSPSDFAA
+439 DSG
-453 QTISLDLSSYSAVLI
+453 V
-468 LYTTSIAAHWW
+468 
-479 SGAEDGE
+479 DGS
-486 MTAIVLPVNGMTTT
+486 TVQYQVAPVNGTTQRG
-500 MLYPYNTLTRRNV
+500 LYIWDYPRV
-513 RVSTTGVRFY
+513 RTFTVTTSGITFGK
-523 GGYERWQDYNLGVI
+523 GGYLKSTEIGGMPVGANMIG
-537 NSFELDVPWKVGWH
+537 NTSCCVPHVV
-551 ADDGCCIPC
+551 
-560 YIYGFM
+560 YGFI

>member
-11 QYTMDQYRNN
+11 QYSMDQYQNN

-48 YPLTGELFG
+48 YPLTGELFN

-81 YDESREIGGQVV
+81 YDDSRAIGGQVT

-100 YRALGVPI
+100 YRALGIPI
-108 RPVTAQNAQAAVS
+108 RPVTAQNASAAVS

-230 VELADTLVLITA
+230 VELADTLVLITV

-267 QMLQATNDYTAKN
+267 QMLQATNDYIAKN

-316 VTVQFE
+316 VTVQFA

-374 KKLSIKVDQA
+374 KKLSIKADQA

-399 KDSGGSVTVTRPGGG
+399 TE
-414 ASVNIGS
+414 GS
-421 GGLGF
+421 GGVRFFGGSSSITMGGNGLTFNGIKNRTVLWSSSATSMASGSSISINLSGYASIIIGFIDNLG
-426 EGIRNQSP
+426 GIF
-434 LWTNS
+434 
-439 DITSGQSSPSDFAA
+439 DSG
-453 QTISLDLSSYSAVLI
+453 V
-468 LYTTSIAAHWW
+468 
-479 SGAEDGE
+479 DGS
-486 MTAIVLPVNGMTTT
+486 TVQYQVAPVNGTSQRGFYIWDYPRVRTFTVTTSGIT
-500 MLYPYNTLTRRNV
+500 F
-513 RVSTTGVRFY
+513 GK
-523 GGYERWQDYNLGVI
+523 GGYLQSNKIGGVPVGANMVT
-537 NSFELDVPWKVGWH
+537 NSACCVPHVV
-551 ADDGCCIPC
+551 
-560 YIYGFM
+560 YGFI

>member
-11 QYTMDQYRNN
+11 QYTMDQYQNN
-21 LGLGTLIDATSCKVT
+21 LGMGTLIDATSCKVT
-36 EGLNGEYELELT
+36 EELNGEYELELT

-81 YDESREIGGQVV
+81 YDESRAIGGQVV

-108 RPVTAQNAQAAVS
+108 RPVTAQNAFSVVS

-128 ISCPFTLTTDM
+128 ISSPFTLTTDM
-139 TAAGTFAMEKPA
+139 TASGTFAMDKPA
-151 TLQNVLLGSS
+151 SLQNVLLGSS

-170 DVLRDGY
+170 DILRDGY

-212 DSVYPFFVET
+212 DSVYPFIVET

-267 QMLQATNDYTAKN
+267 QMLQATNDYIAKN

-316 VTVQFE
+316 VTVQFA
-322 ALGVDVTARVSKIVY
+322 ALGVDVTARVQKIVY
-337 DCLLDANES
+337 DVLLDANES

-365 GGVDNSQQI
+365 GSADNSQQI
-374 KKLSIKVDQA
+374 RKLSIKADQA

-399 KDSGGSVTVTRPGGG
+399 TE
-414 ASVNIGS
+414 GS
-421 GGLGF
+421 GGVRFFGSSSSITMGGGGLTFNGIKNRTVLWSSSATSMASGSSISINLSGYAAIIIGFIDNLG
-426 EGIRNQSP
+426 GIF
-434 LWTNS
+434 
-439 DITSGQSSPSDFAA
+439 DSG
-453 QTISLDLSSYSAVLI
+453 V
-468 LYTTSIAAHWW
+468 
-479 SGAEDGE
+479 DGS
-486 MTAIVLPVNGMTTT
+486 TVQYQVAPVNGTTQRGFYIWD
-500 MLYPYNTLTRRNV
+500 YPRV
-513 RVSTTGVRFY
+513 RTFTVTTSGISFGA
-523 GGYERWQDYNLGVI
+523 GGYLRSTEISGVPVGANMI
-537 NSFELDVPWKVGWH
+537 SNSSCCVPHVV
-551 ADDGCCIPC
+551 
-560 YIYGFM
+560 YGFI

>member
-1 MSFPRLFDDG
+1 MNFPRLFDDG
-11 QYTMDQYRNN
+11 QYSMDQYQNN

-48 YPLTGELFG
+48 YPMTGEHFSE
-57 QLQPGR
+57 LQTGR
-63 IIVAKPYR
+63 IIVARPYR
-71 NAATVQPFEI
+71 NAAALQPFEI
-81 YDESREIGGQVV
+81 YDESRAIGGQVT
-93 FHAQHIS
+93 FYAQHIS
-100 YRALGVPI
+100 YEALGVPI

-128 ISCPFTLTTDM
+128 ISSLFTLTTDM
-139 TAAGTFAMEKPA
+139 TASGTFAMDKPA
-151 TLQNVLLGSS
+151 SLQNVLLGSA

-170 DVLRDGY
+170 DILRDGY

-267 QMLQATNDYTAKN
+267 QMLQATNDYIAKN

-316 VTVQFE
+316 VTVQFA
-322 ALGVDVTARVSKIVY
+322 ALGVDVTARVQKIVY
-337 DCLLDANES
+337 DVLLDANES

-365 GGVDNSQQI
+365 GSADNSQQI
-374 KKLSIKVDQA
+374 RKLSIKADQA

-399 KDSGGSVTVTRPGGG
+399 TE
-414 ASVNIGS
+414 GS
-421 GGLGF
+421 GGVRFFGSSSSITMGGGGLTFNGIKNRTVLWSSSATSMASGSSISINLSGYAAIIIGFIDNLG
-426 EGIRNQSP
+426 GIF
-434 LWTNS
+434 
-439 DITSGQSSPSDFAA
+439 DSG
-453 QTISLDLSSYSAVLI
+453 V
-468 LYTTSIAAHWW
+468 
-479 SGAEDGE
+479 DGS
-486 MTAIVLPVNGMTTT
+486 TVQYQVAPVNGTAQRGFYIWDYPRVRTFTVTT
-500 MLYPYNTLTRRNV
+500 
-513 RVSTTGVRFY
+513 SGISFGA
-523 GGYERWQDYNLGVI
+523 GGYLRSTEISGVPVGANMI
-537 NSFELDVPWKVGWH
+537 SNSSCCVPHVV
-551 ADDGCCIPC
+551 
-560 YIYGFM
+560 YGFI

>member
-1 MSFPRLFDDG
+1 MNFPRLFDDG
-11 QYTMDQYRNN
+11 QYSMDQYQNN

-36 EGLNGEYELELT
+36 EELNGEYELELT

-81 YDESREIGGQVV
+81 YDESRAIGGQVV

-100 YRALGVPI
+100 YRAL
-108 RPVTAQNAQAAVS
+108 RPVTAQNASAAVS
-121 LVASNAV
+121 LVVSNAV
-128 ISCPFTLTTDM
+128 ISSLFTLTTDM
-139 TAAGTFAMEKPA
+139 TASGTFAMDKPA
-151 TLQNVLLGSS
+151 SLQNVLLGSA

-170 DVLRDGY
+170 DILRDGY

-190 ARIVYGRNLVDLTQ
+190 ARIIYGRNLVDLTQ

-267 QMLQATNDYTAKN
+267 QMLQATNDYIAKN

-316 VTVQFE
+316 VTVQFA
-322 ALGVDVTARVSKIVY
+322 ALGVDVTARVQKIVY
-337 DCLLDANES
+337 DVLLDANES

-365 GGVDNSQQI
+365 GSADNSQQI
-374 KKLSIKVDQA
+374 RKLSIKADQA

-399 KDSGGSVTVTRPGGG
+399 TE
-414 ASVNIGS
+414 GS
-421 GGLGF
+421 GGVRFFGSSSSITMGGGGLTFNGIKNRTVLWSSSATSMASGSSISINLSGYAAIIIGFIDNLG
-426 EGIRNQSP
+426 GIF
-434 LWTNS
+434 
-439 DITSGQSSPSDFAA
+439 DSG
-453 QTISLDLSSYSAVLI
+453 V
-468 LYTTSIAAHWW
+468 
-479 SGAEDGE
+479 DGS
-486 MTAIVLPVNGMTTT
+486 TVQYQVAPVNGTAQRGFYIWDYPRVRTFTVTT
-500 MLYPYNTLTRRNV
+500 
-513 RVSTTGVRFY
+513 SGISFGA
-523 GGYERWQDYNLGVI
+523 GGYLRSTEISGVPVGANMI
-537 NSFELDVPWKVGWH
+537 SNSSCCVPHVV
-551 ADDGCCIPC
+551 
-560 YIYGFM
+560 YGFI

>member
-1 MSFPRLFDDG
+1 MSYPRLFDNNT
-11 QYTMDQYRNN
+11 YTMDQYQDN
-21 LGLGTLIDATSCKVT
+21 LGLGTLTDATACKVT
-36 EGLNGEYELELT
+36 EVLNGEYELELT
-48 YPLTGELFG
+48 YPMTGEHFSE
-57 QLQPGR
+57 LQTGR
-63 IIVAKPYR
+63 IIVARPYR
-71 NAATVQPFEI
+71 NAAALQPFEI
-81 YDESREIGGQVV
+81 YDESRAIGGQVT
-93 FHAQHIS
+93 FYAQHIS
-100 YRALGVPI
+100 YKALGVPI

-177 SIQLLKHRGMDRG
+177 SIQLLEHRGTNRG
-190 ARIVYGRNLVDLTQ
+190 ARIVYGRNLTDLTQ

-267 QMLQATNDYTAKN
+267 QMLQATNDYIAKN

-355 VVDTIAQGGT
+355 VVDAIAQGGT

-374 KKLSIKVDQA
+374 KKLSIKADQA

-399 KDSGGSVTVTRPGGG
+399 TE
-414 ASVNIGS
+414 GS
-421 GGLGF
+421 GGVRFFGSSSSITMGGNGLTF
-426 EGIRNQSP
+426 NGIKNRTI
-434 LWTNS
+434 LWS
-439 DITSGQSSPSDFAA
+439 SSATSMASGSS
-453 QTISLDLSSYSAVLI
+453 ISINLSGYSAIIIGFIDNLGGI
-468 LYTTSIAAHWW
+468 FD
-479 SGAEDGE
+479 SGVDGS
-486 MTAIVLPVNGMTTT
+486 TVQYQVAPVNGTTQRGFYIWD
-500 MLYPYNTLTRRNV
+500 YPRV
-513 RVSTTGVRFY
+513 RTFKVTTSGITFGK
-523 GGYERWQDYNLGVI
+523 GGYLESTKINGVPVGANLVT
-537 NSFELDVPWKVGWH
+537 NSACCVPHVV
-551 ADDGCCIPC
+551 
-560 YIYGFM
+560 YGFI

>member
-1 MSFPRLFDDG
+1 
-11 QYTMDQYRNN
+11 MDQYQNN

-48 YPLTGELFG
+48 YPMTGEHFSE
-57 QLQPGR
+57 LQTGR
-63 IIVAKPYR
+63 IIVARPYR
-71 NAATVQPFEI
+71 NAAALQPFEI
-81 YDESREIGGQVV
+81 YDESRAIGGQVT
-93 FHAQHIS
+93 FYAQHIS
-100 YRALGVPI
+100 YKALGVPI

-128 ISCPFTLTTDM
+128 ISSPFTLTTDM
-139 TAAGTFAMEKPA
+139 TAVSGAFAMEKPA
-151 TLQNVLLGSS
+151 SLQNVLLGSS

-170 DVLRDGY
+170 DILRDGY

-222 DENENTRL
+222 DENESTRL

-267 QMLQATNDYTAKN
+267 QMLQATNDYIAKN

-322 ALGVDVTARVSKIVY
+322 SLGVDVTARVSKIVY

-374 KKLSIKVDQA
+374 KKLSIKADQA

-399 KDSGGSVTVTRPGGG
+399 TE
-414 ASVNIGS
+414 GS
-421 GGLGF
+421 GGVRFFGGSSSITMGGGGLTFNGIKNRTVLWSSSATSMASGSSISINLSGYAAIIIGFIDNLG
-426 EGIRNQSP
+426 GIF
-434 LWTNS
+434 
-439 DITSGQSSPSDFAA
+439 DSG
-453 QTISLDLSSYSAVLI
+453 V
-468 LYTTSIAAHWW
+468 
-479 SGAEDGE
+479 DGS
-486 MTAIVLPVNGMTTT
+486 TVQYQVAPVNGTTQRGFYIWD
-500 MLYPYNTLTRRNV
+500 YPRV
-513 RVSTTGVRFY
+513 RTFTVTTSGITFGK
-523 GGYERWQDYNLGVI
+523 GGYLESTKIGGVPVGANLIG
-537 NSFELDVPWKVGWH
+537 NTSCCVPHVV
-551 ADDGCCIPC
+551 
-560 YIYGFM
+560 YGFI

>member
-1 MSFPRLFDDG
+1 MSYPRLFDNNT
-11 QYTMDQYRNN
+11 YTMDQYQDN
-21 LGLGTLIDATSCKVT
+21 LGLGTLTDATACKVT
-36 EGLNGEYELELT
+36 EVLNGEYELELT
-48 YPLTGELFG
+48 YPMTGEHFSE
-57 QLQPGR
+57 LQTGC
-63 IIVAKPYR
+63 IIVARPYR
-71 NAATVQPFEI
+71 NAAALQPFEI
-81 YDESREIGGQVV
+81 YDESRAIGGQVT
-93 FHAQHIS
+93 FYAQHIS
-100 YRALGVPI
+100 YKALGVPI

-212 DSVYPFFVET
+212 DSVYPFFAET

-267 QMLQATNDYTAKN
+267 QMLQATNDYIAKN

-322 ALGVDVTARVSKIVY
+322 SLGVDVTARVSKIVY

-374 KKLSIKVDQA
+374 KKLSIKADQA

-399 KDSGGSVTVTRPGGG
+399 TE
-414 ASVNIGS
+414 GS
-421 GGLGF
+421 GGVRFFGSSSSITMGGNGLTFNGIKNRTVLWSSSATSMASGSRISINLSGYAAIIIGFIDNLG
-426 EGIRNQSP
+426 GIF
-434 LWTNS
+434 
-439 DITSGQSSPSDFAA
+439 DSG
-453 QTISLDLSSYSAVLI
+453 V
-468 LYTTSIAAHWW
+468 
-479 SGAEDGE
+479 DGS
-486 MTAIVLPVNGMTTT
+486 TVQYQVAPVNGTTQRGFYIWD
-500 MLYPYNTLTRRNV
+500 YPRV
-513 RVSTTGVRFY
+513 RTFTVTTSGITFGK
-523 GGYERWQDYNLGVI
+523 GGYLESTKIGGVPVGANLIG
-537 NSFELDVPWKVGWH
+537 NTSCCVPHVV
-551 ADDGCCIPC
+551 
-560 YIYGFM
+560 YGFI

>member
-11 QYTMDQYRNN
+11 QYSMDQYQNN

-81 YDESREIGGQVV
+81 YDDSRAIGGQVK

-100 YRALGVPI
+100 YKALGVPI

-177 SIQLLKHRGMDRG
+177 SIQLLEHRGTNRG
-190 ARIVYGRNLVDLTQ
+190 ARIVYGRNLTDLTQ

-212 DSVYPFFVET
+212 DAVYPYYIST
-222 DENENTRL
+222 DEDGGTQL
-230 VELADTLVLITA
+230 IELPDTLVLVSA
-242 PNKASAKKVYMLDL
+242 SDKASAKKVYMLDL

-267 QMLQATNDYTAKN
+267 QMLQATNDYIAKN

-290 LKYVDLSRTQ
+290 LKYVDLSSTQ

-316 VTVQFE
+316 VTVQFA
-322 ALGVDVTARVSKIVY
+322 ALGVDVTARVQKIVY
-337 DCLLDANES
+337 DVLLDANES

-355 VVDTIAQGGT
+355 VVDAIAQGGT

-374 KKLSIKVDQA
+374 KKLSIKADQA

-399 KDSGGSVTVTRPGGG
+399 TE
-414 ASVNIGS
+414 GS
-421 GGLGF
+421 GGVRFFGSSSSITMGGNGLTFNGIKNRTVLWSSSATSMASGSSISINLSGYASIIIGFIDNLG
-426 EGIRNQSP
+426 GIF
-434 LWTNS
+434 
-439 DITSGQSSPSDFAA
+439 DSG
-453 QTISLDLSSYSAVLI
+453 V
-468 LYTTSIAAHWW
+468 
-479 SGAEDGE
+479 DGS
-486 MTAIVLPVNGMTTT
+486 TVQYQVAPVNGTTQRGFYIWD
-500 MLYPYNTLTRRNV
+500 YPRV
-513 RVSTTGVRFY
+513 RTFTVTTSGITFGK
-523 GGYERWQDYNLGVI
+523 GGYLKSTEINGVPVGANLVT
-537 NSFELDVPWKVGWH
+537 NSACCVPHVV
-551 ADDGCCIPC
+551 
-560 YIYGFM
+560 YGFI